1 MASLNI
7 IVQSIK
13 VDREAK
19 DGATKPDTV
28 LALRRSDCIDLPGGW
43 SQGSGLIL
51 HPVSHARESQKCT
64 IASKRLALWTQV
76 ASFLLRQSGG
86 WWDL

>member
-19 DGATKPDTV
+19 DGATNPDTV
-28 LALRRSDCIDLPGGW
+28 LALDLPGGW
-43 SQGSGLIL
+43 SQGSDLIL

-64 IASKRLALWTQV
+64 IASK
-76 ASFLLRQSGG
+76 LL
-86 WWDL
+86 